1 MEPYLRLYRVMMESV
16 FITAVETACVLGE
29 RSEKCLTALHE
40 RRGGLVPLG
49 GGVPGLA
56 EFATLPVGLL
66 PSRELVKGRR
76 YGAASNA
83 AVQVARIAV
92 QRAGWTPQEVR
103 DAWIYAAS
111 SRGNAGELLGENA
124 SRRPL
129 RRFSASNAMH
139 SEIAAAVSIELGI
152 RGPWQMVSNGCSSGL
167 DALGM
172 AWMAV
177 GSGLAPRAVVVAVD
191 LPLVPQL
198 LRDFRDT
205 GLLSSNGLI
214 DPFATGGQTTCEP
227 ATSGFFPAEAA
238 VAVTLERD
246 DSGRPKLCR
255 LEHYCAN
262 SDAYDALMIPEDG
275 GGIEGCVR
283 AALNAGERGKVVALC
298 PHATGTLN
306 HARVEPPALLRALN
320 GKDVPL
326 LPLKP
331 HTGHT
336 LGASGLLD
344 VALLAACMAEGWLP
358 AVLPCLTPPECG
370 LHLNEALLIVA
381 PGDRIIKLAS
391 GMGGHNAAV
400 SLAVV

>member
-1 MEPYLRLYRVMMESV
+1 MMESV
-16 FITAVETACVLGE
+16 LITAVETACAIGLTAAD
-29 RSEKCLTALHE
+29 CLTAL
-40 RRGGLVPLG
+40 RGRCGGLEPLSG
-49 GGVPGLA
+49 RLSGLD
-56 EFATLPVGLL
+56 EFARLPVGRF
-66 PSRELVKGRR
+66 PSRELLRGRR
-76 YGAASNA
+76 YGAAANA
-83 AVQVARIAV
+83 AVHVARSAV
-92 QRAGWTPQEVR
+92 GRAGWTEEETTG
-103 DAWIYAAS
+103 AWLYAAS
-111 SRGNAGELLGENA
+111 SRGNVGETAGSNA
-124 SRRPL
+124 WRRPI
-129 RRFSASNAMH
+129 RRFSASNSMH

-167 DALGM
+167 DALGL

-177 GSGLAPRAVVVAVD
+177 GSGLAPRALVVAVD

-214 DPFATGGQTTCEP
+214 DPFALGGKNACEP

-238 VAVTLERD
+238 VALTLERD
-246 DSGRPKLCR
+246 VAGRPRLCR
-255 LEHYCAN
+255 IEHYNAN

-275 GGIEGCVR
+275 GGIADCVR
-283 AALNAGERGKVVALC
+283 TALQAGDRGKVIALC

-306 HARVEPPALLRALN
+306 HARVEPPALLRAME
-320 GKDVPL
+320 GQVVPL

-331 HTGHT
+331 QTGHA

-370 LHLNEALLIVA
+370 LPLNEAPLKVVS
-381 PGDRIIKLAS
+381 GDRVIKLAS

>member
-1 MEPYLRLYRVMMESV
+1 MMESV
-16 FITAVETACVLGE
+16 FITAVETACAIGLTTAD
-29 RSEKCLTALHE
+29 CLTALRG
-40 RRGGLVPLG
+40 RRGGLVPLQG
-49 GGVPGLA
+49 RVPWLE
-56 EFATLPVGLL
+56 EFAMLPAGLI
-66 PSRELVKGRR
+66 PSRDLLRGRR

-83 AVQVARIAV
+83 AVQVARLAV
-92 QRAGWTPQEVR
+92 GRAGWTQEETTT
-103 DAWIYAAS
+103 AWLYAAS
-111 SRGNAGELLGENA
+111 SRGNVGETTGSNA
-124 SRRPL
+124 WRRPI
-129 RRFSASNAMH
+129 RRFSASNSMH

-167 DALGM
+167 DALGL

-177 GSGLAPRAVVVAVD
+177 GSGLAPRALVVAVD

-205 GLLSSNGLI
+205 GLLSTNGLI
-214 DPFATGGQTTCEP
+214 DPFALGGKTACEP
-227 ATSGFFPAEAA
+227 ATSGFLPAEAA

-246 DSGRPKLCR
+246 VAGRPKLCR
-255 LEHYCAN
+255 IEHYHAN

-275 GGIEGCVR
+275 GGIEDCVR
-283 AALNAGERGKVVALC
+283 ATLNAGDLSKVVALC

-306 HARVEPPALLRALN
+306 HARVEPAALLRALG
-320 GKDVPL
+320 GKAVPL

-331 HTGHT
+331 QTGHA

-344 VALLAACMAEGWLP
+344 VALLAACMGEGWLP

-370 LHLNEALLIVA
+370 LRLNEAALKVVS
-381 PGDRIIKLAS
+381 GDRVVKLAS

-400 SLAVV
+400 SLAAG

>member
-1 MEPYLRLYRVMMESV
+1 MMESV
-16 FITAVETACVLGE
+16 LITAVETACAIGLTTAD
-29 RSEKCLTALHE
+29 CLTALRGRH
-40 RRGGLVPLG
+40 GGLEPLSG
-49 GGVPGLA
+49 RLSGLD
-56 EFATLPVGLL
+56 EFARLPVGRF
-66 PSRELVKGRR
+66 PSRELLRGRR
-76 YGAASNA
+76 YGAAANA
-83 AVQVARIAV
+83 AVHVARSAAGK
-92 QRAGWTPQEVR
+92 AGWTQEETAG
-103 DAWIYAAS
+103 AWLYAAS
-111 SRGNAGELLGENA
+111 SRGNVGETAGSNA
-124 SRRPL
+124 WRRPI
-129 RRFSASNAMH
+129 RRFSASNSMH

-167 DALGM
+167 DALGL

-177 GSGLAPRAVVVAVD
+177 GSGLAPRALVVAVD

-214 DPFATGGQTTCEP
+214 DPFALGGKNACEP

-246 DSGRPKLCR
+246 VAGRPRLCR
-255 LEHYCAN
+255 MEHYFAN

-275 GGIEGCVR
+275 GGIEACVR
-283 AALNAGERGKVVALC
+283 AVIQAGERGRVAALC

-306 HARVEPPALLRALN
+306 HARVEPPALLRALD
-320 GKDVPL
+320 GMCVPL

-331 HTGHT
+331 STGHA

-344 VALLAACMAEGWLP
+344 VALMAACMAEGWLP
-358 AVLPCLTPPECG
+358 AGLPGLTPPSCG
-370 LHLNEALLIVA
+370 LPLNEEPLKVVS
-381 PGDRIIKLAS
+381 GDRMIKLAS

>member
-1 MEPYLRLYRVMMESV
+1 MMESV
-16 FITAVETACVLGE
+16 LITAVETACAIG
-29 RSEKCLTALHE
+29 LTMADCRRALRC
-40 RRGGLVPLG
+40 RRGGLAPLQG
-49 GGVPGLA
+49 RVQGLE
-56 EFATLPVGLL
+56 EFATLPVGLI
-66 PSRELVKGRR
+66 PSRDLLRGRR
-76 YGAASNA
+76 YAAASNA
-83 AVQVARIAV
+83 AVQVARIVAG
-92 QRAGWTPQEVR
+92 RAGWTQEEITA
-103 DAWIYAAS
+103 AWLYAAS
-111 SRGNAGELLGENA
+111 SRGNVAETTGSSA
-124 SRRPL
+124 WRRPI
-129 RRFSASNAMH
+129 RSFSASNSIH

-167 DALGM
+167 DALGL

-177 GSGLAPRAVVVAVD
+177 GSGLAPRAIVVAVD

-198 LRDFRDT
+198 LRDFSDT
-205 GLLSSNGLI
+205 GLLSTNGLI
-214 DPFATGGQTTCEP
+214 DPFALGGKTACEP

-246 DSGRPKLCR
+246 VAGRPKLCR
-255 LEHYCAN
+255 IEHYHAN

-275 GGIEGCVR
+275 GGIEDCVR
-283 AALNAGERGKVVALC
+283 GALNAGDLSKVVALC

-306 HARVEPPALLRALN
+306 HARVEPAALQRALG
-320 GKDVPL
+320 GKTVPL

-331 HTGHT
+331 QTGHA

-344 VALLAACMAEGWLP
+344 VALLAACMSEGWLP

-370 LHLNEALLIVA
+370 LPLNEAPLKVVS
-381 PGDRIIKLAS
+381 GDRVVKLSS